1 MPQLDALTYF
11 TQYIYLYISFVA
23 AYAFVLNSIIPKVV
37 SAQKLRQKLNSVAVV
52 SSKLSQGDSPHNAT
66 LYTAHENLLSANWY
80 ANAKLSKTWPTCARM
95 LQIGQ
100 TLRLKKLFC
109 SLKVQPYKLSM

>member
-11 TQYIYLYISFVA
+11 TQYVYLLISFVA

-52 SSKLSQGDSPHNAT
+52 SDKLGHDESPHNAT
-66 LYTAHENLLSANWY
+66 LYAAHENLLSANWY
-80 ANAKLSKTWPTCARM
+80 ANAKLSKPWPTCARM
-95 LQIGQ
+95 LQMGQ

-109 SLKVQPYKLSM
+109 SLTVKPYKLLM